1 MMELIFVK
9 RTYILIRKMLWVMIV
24 VFFLCF
30 LLLALFSN
38 LVGAAISAMGS
49 FFFGYFLIHAI
60 FEKEEKNNGFQLL
73 IAMPY
78 ERRTIIKNFYS
89 IVIGGAIIAWGM
101 ISLLG
106 LLIASIQK
114 INWSFV
120 GGGIVFGIEGIF
132 FGILLPICF
141 KYHYQK
147 AVLCSQVFLFSF
159 AMIFVLLSKSSRIS
173 WERIATIYS
182 GWYDVAGIFIGI
194 LAFFLSYLVSKAI
207 FEARD
212 F

>member
-1 MMELIFVK
+1 MEFIFIK
-9 RTYILIRKMLWVMIV
+9 RTYILIRKILWVMIA

-49 FFFGYFLIHAI
+49 FLFGYFLIHAI

-106 LLIASIQK
+106 LLIAFIQK

-141 KYHYQK
+141 KYSYQK
-147 AVLCSQVFLFSF
+147 AVLCSQVFLFSL
-159 AMIFVLLSKSSRIS
+159 AMVFVLLSKSSWIS
-173 WERIATIYS
+173 WERIASIYS
-182 GWYDVAGIFIGI
+182 SWYDVAGIFIGI
-194 LAFFLSYLVSKAI
+194 LALFLSYRISRAI

>member
-1 MMELIFVK
+1 MG
-9 RTYILIRKMLWVMIV
+9 ILIRKMLWVMIV

-30 LLLALFSN
+30 LLLSLFSN
-38 LVGAAISAMGS
+38 LVGAAISSIGS
-49 FFFGYFLIHAI
+49 FVFGYFLIHAI

-89 IVIGGAIIAWGM
+89 IVIGGAVIAWGM

-120 GGGIVFGIEGIF
+120 EGIF

-159 AMIFVLLSKSSRIS
+159 AMIFVLLSKSSWIS
-173 WERIATIYS
+173 WERIASIYS
-182 GWYDVAGIFIGI
+182 SWYDVAGIFIGI
-194 LAFFLSYLVSKAI
+194 LAFFLSYRISRAI

>member
-1 MMELIFVK
+1 MEFIFIK
-9 RTYILIRKMLWVMIV
+9 RTYILIRKMLWVIIA

-38 LVGAAISAMGS
+38 LVGAAISAIGS
-49 FFFGYFLIHAI
+49 FLFEYFLINAI

-78 ERRTIIKNFYS
+78 ERRTIIKKFYS

-159 AMIFVLLSKSSRIS
+159 AMIFVLLSKSSWIS
-173 WERIATIYS
+173 WERIASIYS
-182 GWYDVAGIFIGI
+182 SWYDVAGIFIGI
-194 LAFFLSYLVSKAI
+194 LAFFLSYRISRAI

>member
-9 RTYILIRKMLWVMIV
+9 RTYILIRKMLWVIIA

-120 GGGIVFGIEGIF
+120 GGGVVFGIEGIF
-132 FGILLPICF
+132 FPIYF
-141 KYHYQK
+141 KYRYQK
-147 AVLCSQVFLFSF
+147 AVLYSQVFLFSF
-159 AMIFVLLSKSSRIS
+159 AMVFVLLSKSSRIS

>member
-1 MMELIFVK
+1 MELIFVK

-30 LLLALFSN
+30 LLLSLFSN

-49 FFFGYFLIHAI
+49 FLFGYFLIHAI

-78 ERRTIIKNFYS
+78 ERRAIIKNFYS

-141 KYHYQK
+141 KYSYQK
-147 AVLCSQVFLFSF
+147 AVLCSQVFLFSL
-159 AMIFVLLSKSSRIS
+159 AMVFVLLSKSSWIS
-173 WERIATIYS
+173 WERMASIYS

-194 LAFFLSYLVSKAI
+194 LALFLSYRISRAI